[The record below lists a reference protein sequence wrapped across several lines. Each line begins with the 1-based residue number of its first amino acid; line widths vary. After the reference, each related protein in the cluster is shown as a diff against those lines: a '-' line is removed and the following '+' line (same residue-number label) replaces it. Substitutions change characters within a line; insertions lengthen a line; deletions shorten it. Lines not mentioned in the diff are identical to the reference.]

1 MSEIEVVGFKLFAGK
16 ARCAQCHLVGPDSAL
31 FTDHQLHNTGIG
43 YADSMLKDNQ
53 PVPVQLAPGVSTN
66 MDAAQIASVSE
77 GKPNDLS
84 AYEVSQDPVDRWKFR
99 TPILRNVA
107 LTAPYMHN
115 GDLLTLAKMVEFYNQ
130 GGVANESLSPLIQP
144 LGLSDAEKEALVAFL
159 NTLNS
164 DNLRTLVADA
174 FAAPIGDTGSEEQ

>member
-1 MSEIEVVGFKLFAGK
+1 
-16 ARCAQCHLVGPDSAL
+16 
-31 FTDHQLHNTGIG
+31 
-43 YADSMLKDNQ
+43 
-53 PVPVQLAPGVSTN
+53 
-66 MDAAQIASVSE
+66 
-77 GKPNDLS
+77 
-84 AYEVSQDPVDRWKFR
+84 
-99 TPILRNVA
+99 
-107 LTAPYMHN
+107 MHN